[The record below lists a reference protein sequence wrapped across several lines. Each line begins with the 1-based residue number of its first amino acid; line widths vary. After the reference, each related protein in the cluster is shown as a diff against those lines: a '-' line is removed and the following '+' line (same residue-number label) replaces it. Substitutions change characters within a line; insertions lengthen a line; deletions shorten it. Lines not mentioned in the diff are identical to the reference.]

1 MINEMRSA
9 NFLSK
14 ISTMNPLSLN
24 AMDTIAMATMNG
36 AKTLGNATQTGSLKI
51 GKAADFIA
59 MDLDEIETLPIFNI
73 PAQVVYASSR
83 QQVTDVWVAG
93 QQLMKD
99 RVLLTLDETDLKSK
113 AHFWGDKITKGLS
126 L

>member
-1 MINEMRSA
+1 
-9 NFLSK
+9 
-14 ISTMNPLSLN
+14 
-24 AMDTIAMATMNG
+24 
-36 AKTLGNATQTGSLKI
+36 
-51 GKAADFIA
+51 